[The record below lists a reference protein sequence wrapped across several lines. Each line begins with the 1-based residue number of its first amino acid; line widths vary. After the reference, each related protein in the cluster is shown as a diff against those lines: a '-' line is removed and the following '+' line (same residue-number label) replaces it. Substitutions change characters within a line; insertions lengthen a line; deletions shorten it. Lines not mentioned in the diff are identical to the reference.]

1 MKKLCAVCGV
11 PSVLG
16 VDSLTAKSAE
26 NCTQRAQRIKRRAQC
41 SELIARD
48 YLRLIDALLL
58 HHGSRYPCRRAL
70 RRHGS
75 HFPCF
80 HSLRGTRSLH
90 DCEIHDQSRLDGFHQ
105 SGEILHQPPQGLSIP
120 SAVNR
125 SPIRKGYKRSRCPA
139 GMCSP
144 RRTDPSTSLVPTSP
158 DRTSRLRSISGPR

>member
-16 VDSLTAKSAE
+16 VNSLTAKSAE

-58 HHGSRYPCRRAL
+58 H
-70 RRHGS
+70 HGS

-158 DRTSRLRSISGPR
+158 DRTSRLRSISGLR